1 MDLLLVE
8 DASFSTNHHPKVTNE
23 GIRDERE
30 EKSVDLSRYML
41 SLKPNGKQEV
51 SHETEKLFW
60 DFPCLPGQGTW
71 QARNLFK
78 RYPRMQLLFN

>member
-1 MDLLLVE
+1 
-8 DASFSTNHHPKVTNE
+8 
-23 GIRDERE
+23 
-30 EKSVDLSRYML
+30 ML

-51 SHETEKLFW
+51 SYETEKLFW

-78 RYPRMQLLFN
+78 RYPRMQSLFN